1 MESEGKWVKGGEG
14 RREKGEGLGKSE
26 GMWKE
31 ERKRWNESVK
41 ENGFCFFVFVSLLHF
56 SPRQNEGG
64 VMSFPLFEIER
75 ERREKEM

>member
-56 SPRQNEGG
+56 SPP
-64 VMSFPLFEIER
+64 VKTKVASCSSLFL
-75 ERREKEM
+75 K